1 MSVRVL
7 TSNARAIA
15 CHRKC
20 GFVEK
25 GREREA
31 VSLEDGWQD
40 DLILGLLDVIGARF
54 MPRHLA
60 TATPQSAQ
68 AGPLASTVINAD
80 AAS

>member
-1 MSVRVL
+1 VRVL

-20 GFVEK
+20 GFVEE

-31 VSLEDGWQD
+31 VSVKDGWQD

-54 MPRHLA
+54 MPRRLA
-60 TATPQSAQ
+60 AATPQARRRDH
-68 AGPLASTVINAD
+68 LRVRVINAD